1 MNDGVSVCIT
11 AYNSDKYI
19 KECLDS
25 VVSQTWF
32 KNHTDWEII
41 VGVDGCE
48 KTLNYLK
55 TIMHNYKNLRV
66 FMMDSNK
73 GTYVTSNTIMSNST
87 YNNLFRFDSDDIMR
101 PNLVETIMN
110 KKNSYKYVLY
120 YCKNFGSD
128 TKSNIAAGTIYI
140 TKEMFLK
147 YGGFRPWPCGAD
159 SELYYRLYYYEKIK
173 TLHDILM
180 DRRCHSESLTRSK
193 KTCIGSDFRKPYQ
206 EIVNKMK
213 HHPVKNPHIE
223 CEVNTY
229 QEIFCDNINIEKQDE
244 IISNIVE
251 KITSKHL
258 YSENKNVIYT
268 CITGDYENLFN
279 PSFINEEFDYICFTD
294 NPDCV
299 KGDIWEIREIPNELK
314 SLSNVKQQRV
324 IKICPHKYLS
334 EYELSVWVDGS
345 IDITGNINN
354 LLTSIFENDKSVY
367 IPKHPHRRCI
377 YDEAIVCIK
386 LKKDIIDNID
396 PQIYRYSKDSF
407 PKYNGLVQ
415 TGIII
420 RKHNDNYCVNLM
432 EMWKNELINGSHRDQ
447 LSFNYCLWKLG
458 DNGFKYL
465 DKTLFMS
472 IYFKLYKHRERCEHL
487 DTKNNVKQTI
497 NQTSKSK
504 YIMVGN
510 RLIRKK

>member
-1 MNDGVSVCIT
+1 MNNINICIVHYNT
-11 AYNSDKYI
+11 PKLTECLIKSINKYTPNCNIFIFDNSDEKPFTYKQDNI
-19 KECLDS
+19 TIFDNTHGQIINFDSFLLKSPNKPSIHNADHGRQISVRHCISVDKCFNLINDNFILLDS
-25 VVSQTWF
+25 DILLKRDISDIFDNNYMW
-32 KNHTDWEII
+32 
-41 VGVDGCE
+41 VGYAEQQHNLLFRVTPYMCYINVKMCKEARVKYFDERKMHGWSVGAGN
-48 KTLNYLK
+48 KYDTGASFYYNTLNYPHK
-55 TIMHNYKNLRV
+55 IVN
-66 FMMDSNK
+66 
-73 GTYVTSNTIMSNST
+73 I
-87 YNNLFRFDSDDIMR
+87 NN
-101 PNLVETIMN
+101 
-110 KKNSYKYVLY
+110 
-120 YCKNFGSD
+120 
-128 TKSNIAAGTIYI
+128 YI
-140 TKEMFLK
+140 THYK
-147 YGGFRPWPCGAD
+147 GASWD
-159 SELYYRLYYYEKIK
+159 
-173 TLHDILM
+173 
-180 DRRCHSESLTRSK
+180 
-193 KTCIGSDFRKPYQ
+193 PN
-206 EIVNKMK
+206 NK
-213 HHPVKNPHIE
+213 
-223 CEVNTY
+223 
-229 QEIFCDNINIEKQDE
+229 INIKYHPRLSVDQWL
-244 IISNIVE
+244 
-251 KITSKHL
+251 KKFKHL
-258 YSENKNVIYT
+258 YSKNKNVIYT
-268 CITGDYENLFN
+268 CVTGNYEKLYN
-279 PSFINEEFDYICFTD
+279 PTTINEDFDYICFTD